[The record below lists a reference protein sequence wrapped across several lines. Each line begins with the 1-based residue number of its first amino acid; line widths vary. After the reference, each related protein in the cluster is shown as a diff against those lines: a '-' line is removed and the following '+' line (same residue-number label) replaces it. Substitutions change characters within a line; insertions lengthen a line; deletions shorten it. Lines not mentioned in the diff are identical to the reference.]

1 METVTAVGI
10 EGFQVKEAGRLTRTK
25 RSGGPRT
32 AAGKLLSAQ
41 NSLKTGAYS
50 NLPVIPGESQEA
62 YLELESY
69 FIKGY
74 NPQTITEG
82 MLVSDLTKNVWKKL
96 RLDRIETSNFTS
108 ALNRAISSSEYAEVG
123 FAYPRWVE
131 GYLDEVEN
139 VEQYDL
145 EEQITICQI
154 TKKWLDEF
162 PIRSEYDAEL
172 LKNSAFMELLTHHA
186 RKKGLDPATPAWLY
200 DKVMR
205 LDYYQEERLLRI
217 VLREIHEEV
226 GPLVWVLEHK
236 DEILQA
242 NQRVRDERL
251 RMAML
256 RLGLNRQVDDVN
268 RRIFKLMDELCKVQD
283 RRIALARPVA
293 KVSSRRIKGKQSV

>member
-1 METVTAVGI
+1 MQAVTAVGI
-10 EGFQVKEAGRLTRTK
+10 KGLQVKEAGKLTRTK

-32 AAGKLLSAQ
+32 PAGKLLSAQ

-50 NLPVIPGESQEA
+50 NLPVLPGENQEA
-62 YLELESY
+62 YLELENY
-69 FIKGY
+69 FLKEY

-96 RLDRIETSNFTS
+96 RLDRIETNNFIS
-108 ALNRAISSSEYAEVG
+108 VLSRPISSTEYAEVG

-162 PIRSEYDAEL
+162 PIRSEYDAAL
-172 LKNSAFMELLTHHA
+172 LKSSAFMELLTHHA
-186 RKKGLDPATPAWLY
+186 REKGLDPATPVWLY
-200 DKVMR
+200 DKVVR
-205 LDYYQEERLLRI
+205 LEYYQEDRMLRI
-217 VLREIHEEV
+217 VLREILEEV

-236 DEILQA
+236 NEILEA
-242 NQRVRDERL
+242 NQRIRDERL
-251 RMAML
+251 RHAMH

-268 RRIFKLMDELCKVQD
+268 RRIFKLRDELCKAQD
-283 RRIALARPVA
+283 RRNAHAAEASKMSP
-293 KVSSRRIKGKQSV
+293 RRIRGKQNV